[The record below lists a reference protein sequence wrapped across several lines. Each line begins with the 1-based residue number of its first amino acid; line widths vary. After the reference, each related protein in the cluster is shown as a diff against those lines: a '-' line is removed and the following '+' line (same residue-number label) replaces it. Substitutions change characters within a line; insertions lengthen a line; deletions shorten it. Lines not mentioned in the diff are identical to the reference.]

1 MNRTLKLFRYSIPL
15 LVVGSALVGCG
26 KSSPQKPDAAQESEQ
41 APVMAQ
47 ESPKDDGQEAMR
59 EEAQRVREAAL
70 KAQETA
76 KAARVPVWRDYE
88 AIPPKY
94 EGVARNPL
102 LTRIPDD
109 SFFVLASSGHFE
121 WDRPDVRDFMSHVS
135 AIALDAL
142 TQMKPNSNVERAFQ
156 ALFKGSLK
164 SLSPHKLQS
173 LGFAG
178 EQNAH
183 FVFYFAKNTPVLS
196 FYMRDAAKFR
206 NVMESYFE
214 QYEVKTQSLKGMPVA
229 WTLIPLRGADE
240 APQLAVQW
248 SVDRMTFALVSDEAH
263 ADVLLPDLLVAPPD
277 GQNALHQLSAVKG
290 RDGASVVGLF
300 DVRKF
305 KNDFAAFEGMAE
317 RLFGRTERTDK
328 SCVKAFW
335 QLAQPLQNIWFSVV
349 PVSGGS
355 VMGFDTSVSFR
366 VAPQSPLQDILS
378 YHAEKI
384 DFPRASEA
392 PLASAYLSFPM
403 PGVIKFIHALQ
414 DMMKRE
420 PLKCSYF
427 EGLNRLNDESFND
440 ILSMKPIAN
449 ANHHM
454 GGMLYKG
461 SAEKPEQFAWVYAS
475 PQAAQTAQILGLI
488 ASESV
493 KKTLAEAENGAV
505 QDQGESE
512 LYTDVTIPM
521 LDSMN
526 LSEDNL
532 SKRIRDERLMVA
544 SEPEM
549 LMALQ
554 KADYV
559 PAASIFHVDVSE
571 RLMKTKDRDESRDY
585 HVGAD
590 VAVSPEAIDVTFRYV
605 IE

>member
-1 MNRTLKLFRYSIPL
+1 MNRTFKILCYSIPL
-15 LVVGSALVGCG
+15 FMAGGALVGCG
-26 KSSPQKPDAAQESEQ
+26 KSSPQKLDAAQENEQ
-41 APVMAQ
+41 APIVAQ
-47 ESPKDDGQEAMR
+47 VAPNDDLQEALQA
-59 EEAQRVREAAL
+59 EAQRKREAAIQ
-70 KAQETA
+70 AQKTA
-76 KAARVPVWRDYE
+76 AAARIPVWRDYE
-88 AIPPKY
+88 AIAPKY
-94 EGVARNPL
+94 EGAARNPL

-135 AIALDAL
+135 TIALDAL
-142 TQMKPNSNVERAFQ
+142 QQIKPDSKVERAFQ
-156 ALFKGSLK
+156 ALLKGSLK

-206 NVMESYFE
+206 NVMEAYFE
-214 QYEVKTQSLKGMPVA
+214 QYEVKTHALKGMPVP
-229 WTLIPLRGADE
+229 WTLIPLKAEGE
-240 APQLAVQW
+240 APQLAIQW
-248 SVDRMTFALVSDEAH
+248 SVDRMTLALVADEAH

-277 GQNALHQLSAVKG
+277 GQNALHQLSEVKG
-290 RDGASVVGLF
+290 RDGASVIGLF

-335 QLAQPLQNIWFSVV
+335 QLAQPLQNIWLSVV

-384 DFPRASEA
+384 EFPRAAEA
-392 PLASAYLSFPM
+392 SLASAYLTLPM
-403 PGVIKFIHALQ
+403 PGIIKYIRSLQ
-414 DMMKRE
+414 DMLKRE

-440 ILSMKPIAN
+440 ILSMKPIAD

-454 GGMLYKG
+454 GGILYNG
-461 SAEKPEQFAWVYAS
+461 SAEKPGRFAWVYSS

-488 ASESV
+488 ASDAVENS
-493 KKTLAEAENGAV
+493 LAEDAAN
-505 QDQGESE
+505 DKDESE
-512 LYTDVTIPM
+512 LYTDVTLPL
-521 LDSMN
+521 LDEMN
-526 LSEDNL
+526 LSEDKV
-532 SKRIRDERLMVA
+532 SKRICDERLIVA

-549 LMALQ
+549 LMELQ
-554 KADYV
+554 KAEAR
-559 PAASIFHVDVSE
+559 PAPSIFHVDVSE
-571 RLMKTKDRDESRDY
+571 RLLKTKDKDESRDY
-585 HVGAD
+585 HVSAD
-590 VAVSPEAIDVTFRYV
+590 VSVAPESVDVTLRYV